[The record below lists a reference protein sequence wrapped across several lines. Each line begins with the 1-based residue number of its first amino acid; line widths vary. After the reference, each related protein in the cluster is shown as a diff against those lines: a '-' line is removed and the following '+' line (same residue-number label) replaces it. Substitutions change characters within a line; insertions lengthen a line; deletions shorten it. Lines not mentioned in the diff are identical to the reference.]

1 MRAFIFVLDSVGIG
15 EAPDAQK
22 FNDLGSDTL
31 GHIAQACAKGQCDDS
46 ERSGPLYIPNLMKLG
61 MGKAYEGASKKPLE
75 GCAQPSSVIGCYGHA
90 METSFGKDTPSGHW
104 EIAGLP
110 VLFEWGLFPDTVPA
124 FPEELTAEILEV
136 TGLKG
141 ILANCHASGTQVIDD
156 FGEEHIRMGLPICY
170 TSADSVFQIA
180 AHEEHFGLQRLLEL
194 CKTIKPITDK
204 YNIGRV
210 IARPFIGEAK
220 GSFSRTANRKDY
232 TTEPFDKTLLDHV
245 VESGGQMIAVGK
257 IADIFAHRSV
267 SRLVKGDGN
276 MANVNLALNEM
287 RSSKDGDLVFVN
299 LVDFDSEY
307 GHRRDALGYA
317 KALEAFDQR
326 LSEIMELTGPDDLLL
341 ITADHGCDPTYEGND
356 HTREFVPVL
365 FYNPSSASKDL
376 GLRKSFADMGQTVAH
391 WLGIKPLKAGES
403 CL

>member
-15 EAPDAQK
+15 EAPDAEK
-22 FNDLGSDTL
+22 FDDVGSDTL
-31 GHIAQACAKGQCDDS
+31 GHIAQACAAGKCDDTQ
-46 ERSGPLYIPNLMKLG
+46 RQGALHIPNLMKLG
-61 MGKAYEGASKKPLE
+61 MGKAYEGATSQPLAVSE
-75 GCAQPSSVIGCYGHA
+75 QPRSVIGLHGYA
-90 METSFGKDTPSGHW
+90 METSLGKDTPSGHW

-110 VLFEWGLFPDTVPA
+110 VLFEWGLFPDTKPC
-124 FPEELTAEILEV
+124 FPEALTAEILKV
-136 TGLKG
+136 TDIKG
-141 ILANCHASGTQVIDD
+141 ILANCHASGTQVIED
-156 FGEEHIRMGLPICY
+156 FGEEHISTGYPICY

-180 AHEEHFGLQRLLEL
+180 AHEVHFGLERLLDF
-194 CKTIKPITDK
+194 CKKVKPITDQ

-210 IARPFIGEAK
+210 IARPFIGE
-220 GSFSRTANRKDY
+220 GQGRFSRTANRKDF

-245 VESGGQMIAVGK
+245 AQSGGQMIAVGK

-276 MANVNLALNEM
+276 MENINLALNEM
-287 RSSKDGDLVFVN
+287 RFSNDGDLVFVN

-307 GHRRDALGYA
+307 GHRRDVLGYA

-326 LSEIMELTGPDDLLL
+326 LSEIMALTGPDDLLL
-341 ITADHGCDPTYEGND
+341 VTADHGCDPTFKGSD

-365 FYNPSSASKDL
+365 FYNPASKSKDL
-376 GLRKSFADMGQTVAH
+376 GFRKSFADMGQTVAH
-391 WLGIKPLKAGES
+391 WLGIEPLKAGES